1 MQTASHTNRFLAAF
15 NRIDELMRK
24 RCQIPLGKGE
34 FSAVLSEFE
43 KRTYFTDRDF
53 LLLANRLRNVIVHD
67 KRDPVEELATPALRV
82 VERME
87 RISKELEA
95 PEKVERRFVKD
106 EVATVSFDQTLKGV
120 LKMISENQFS
130 QFPVIHEGKIVAL
143 LTENGITRW
152 LSSAV
157 AMESMI
163 EFADVTVATVLGHE
177 EKRENMI
184 LISRLRELNE
194 VRLQFSK
201 NSFLE
206 AAIIT
211 QAGKP
216 DQNPL
221 GIITRWD
228 LIEPNQN

>member
-106 EVATVSFDQTLKGV
+106 EVATVSFDQTLKEV

-130 QFPVIHEGKIVAL
+130 QFPVIHDGKIVAL

-228 LIEPNQN
+228 LIESNQN

>member
-1 MQTASHTNRFLAAF
+1 MQTASLTNRFLAAF

-24 RCQIPLGKGE
+24 RCQMPIGKHE

-53 LLLANRLRNVIVHD
+53 LLLASRLRNVIVHD
-67 KRDPVEELATPALRV
+67 NKDPVVELATPAQKV
-82 VERME
+82 VERIE
-87 RISKELEA
+87 RIVKELES
-95 PEKVERRFVKD
+95 PEKVEKRFVNE
-106 EVATVSFDQTLKGV
+106 EVVTVASDQTLKDV
-120 LKMISENQFS
+120 LKLVSEKQFS
-130 QFPVIHEGKIVAL
+130 QFPVIDEGKIVGL

-157 AMESMI
+157 STESMI
-163 EFADVTVATVLGHE
+163 EFADVIAATILEHE
-177 EKRENMI
+177 ETRENMI
-184 LISRLRELNE
+184 LIGRLRELNE
-194 VRLQFSK
+194 IRLQFSK
-201 NSFLE
+201 NPFLE

-216 DQNPL
+216 DQKPL

-228 LIEPNQN
+228 LIETP

>member
-1 MQTASHTNRFLAAF
+1 MTKKMHTASPTNRFLAAF

-67 KRDPVEELATPALRV
+67 KKDPIVEIATPVLNV
-82 VERME
+82 VERIE
-87 RISKELEA
+87 RIARELEA
-95 PEKVERRFVKD
+95 PEKVEKRFVTEK
-106 EVATVSFDQTLKGV
+106 VITVTSDQTLKEV

-157 AMESMI
+157 LMESMI

-177 EKRENMI
+177 EKRENMM
-184 LISRLRELNE
+184 LISRLRELND
-194 VRLQFSK
+194 VRLQFAK

-228 LIEPNQN
+228 LIE

>member
-1 MQTASHTNRFLAAF
+1 MNRPMQIASLTNRFLAAF

-24 RCQIPLGKGE
+24 RCQMPIGKHE

-53 LLLANRLRNVIVHD
+53 LLLASRLRNVIVHE
-67 KRDPVEELATPALRV
+67 KRDAAEELATPAQGV

-87 RISKELEA
+87 NIAKNLEA
-95 PEKVERRFVKD
+95 PEKVENRFVTE
-106 EVATVSFDQTLKGV
+106 EVVTVTSDQTLKEV
-120 LKMISENQFS
+120 LKLVSEKQFS
-130 QFPVIHEGKIVAL
+130 QFPVIHEGKIVGL

-157 AMESMI
+157 STESMI
-163 EFADVTVATVLGHE
+163 EFADVTASAILEHE
-177 EKRENMI
+177 ETRENMI
-184 LISRLRELNE
+184 LIGRLRELNE

-216 DQNPL
+216 DQKPL

-228 LIEPNQN
+228 LIE

>member
-106 EVATVSFDQTLKGV
+106 EVATVSFDQTLKEV

-228 LIEPNQN
+228 LIESNQN